1 MSHERG
7 SIHPTSVVS
16 ADANLGPR
24 VTVGPFCTIN
34 ANVSIGEGSFVDS
47 HTILGASTADFYD
60 DPGAYNPPECRIGA
74 GAVVRSHSI
83 VYAGAS
89 LGDGVSTGHRVTIRE
104 GSDLGEG
111 VRVGT
116 LCDLQGELM
125 IGPYARLHSNVF
137 VPQRTTIE
145 EFVWLFP
152 HVVLANDPHPPS
164 DTCTIGPTIRRF
176 AVVGAGA
183 MVFPGVEIGEGAV
196 IGAMTLVRHDVAPQA
211 VVVGVPGQ
219 VRGTAA
225 DIECRDGRLE
235 RVYPWWTHFR
245 RGYPEDVLP
254 PRDAGSGESAD

>member
-1 MSHERG
+1 M
-7 SIHPTSVVS
+7 S
-16 ADANLGPR
+16 ADADLAPG
-24 VTVGPFCTIN
+24 VTVGPFCTIG
-34 ANVSIGEGSFVDS
+34 ANVSVGEGTFVDS
-47 HTILGASTADFYD
+47 HTTLGAPTAEFYD
-60 DPGAYNPPECRIGA
+60 DPAAYDPRLCRIGA
-74 GAVVRSHSI
+74 GVVVRSHSI
-83 VYAGAS
+83 VYAGAT
-89 LGDGVSTGHRVTIRE
+89 LGDAVSTGHRVTIRE
-104 GSDLGEG
+104 ESRIDEG
-111 VRVGT
+111 VRIGT
-116 LCDLQGELM
+116 LCDLQGELT
-125 IGPYARLHSNVF
+125 IGRYARLHSNVF

-164 DTCTIGPTIRRF
+164 DTCTEGPTIRRF

-254 PRDAGSGESAD
+254 PRDTGSVGSTD